1 METVL
6 IGSDFLKFISFEDE
20 VSVLGSVLGVN
31 FRDFVLAFKVL
42 LLSFC
47 WYLDFKFSSFGIS
60 SLESNFAKDLEELLI
75 QLLDLMELPK
85 FVNVNQDIEM
95 TSIGTKMKNRFS
107 IFI

>member
-6 IGSDFLKFISFEDE
+6 IGSDLLKFISFEDE

-47 WYLDFKFSSFGIS
+47 
-60 SLESNFAKDLEELLI
+60 
-75 QLLDLMELPK
+75 
-85 FVNVNQDIEM
+85 
-95 TSIGTKMKNRFS
+95 
-107 IFI
+107 